1 MLIVALVM
9 AVIGLA
15 ALVTA
20 VVTSNEVIAWAC
32 IGASVIGV
40 ILLIGDALRERPKR
54 GATPKAESTA
64 DDEGFDAEYPDEDA
78 AVPDED
84 AAVTDEADKTQTVDP
99 NPGSTEE
106 NPAER

>member
-20 VVTSNEVIAWAC
+20 VVTSNEIIAWVC

-40 ILLIGDALRERPKR
+40 ILLIVDALRERARRDTK
-54 GATPKAESTA
+54 GAAA
-64 DDEGFDAEYPDEDA
+64 DDTKSDADYPDEDA
-78 AVPDED
+78 GDDAGDDAGEED
-84 AAVTDEADKTQTVDP
+84 APAADAAKSEP
-99 NPGSTEE
+99 EE
-106 NPAER
+106 HKDSETSQ